1 MFIINIYIML
11 GYLWILF
18 SFFLL
23 IGWIYTRDTI
33 RTDRKSGNMD
43 FHTYIAAIIG
53 ISLIFIFINKLFMK
67 KI

>member
-23 IGWIYTRDTI
+23 IGWIYPKDTI
-33 RTDRKSGNMD
+33 RTDINSGNMD

>member
-1 MFIINIYIML
+1 MT
-11 GYLWILF
+11 GYLSILF
-18 SFFLL
+18 SFFVL

-33 RTDRKSGNMD
+33 QTDRKSGNMD

-53 ISLIFIFINKLFMK
+53 ISLIYKIVNKFFMK